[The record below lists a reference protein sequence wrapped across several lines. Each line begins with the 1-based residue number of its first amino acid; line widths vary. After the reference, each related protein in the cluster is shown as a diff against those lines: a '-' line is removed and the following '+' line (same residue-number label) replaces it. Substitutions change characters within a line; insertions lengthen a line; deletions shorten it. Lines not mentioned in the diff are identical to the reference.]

1 MEHAGL
7 RRRVQSCFIGD
18 QQRVAALVGQG
29 PNLRCEE
36 AKSGQDYI
44 VAPGVKGDSWNAVE
58 SRLRHGR
65 RRGSCSGT
73 GGKPVAEERK
83 DAAKQ
88 CNEPN
93 TKDRQAQNGEE
104 QVVPECF
111 VRRQLIG
118 HKGSERRDELR
129 PQPEVPGI
137 AREDRCLIDFAHR
150 NSTFAP
156 K

>member
-18 QQRVAALVGQG
+18 QHRVAALVGHG

-58 SRLRHGR
+58 SRLRPGR
-65 RRGSCSGT
+65 RRRSCSGM
-73 GGKPVAEERK
+73 GGIPVAEERNN
-83 DAAKQ
+83 AAKQ
-88 CNEPN
+88 CDEPN
-93 TKDRQAQNGEE
+93 TKDRQAQDGEQ
-104 QVVPECF
+104 QVVPECL
-111 VRRQLIG
+111 VRRQLIS
-118 HKGSERRDELR
+118 HKGSQRRDKQR
-129 PQPEVPGI
+129 PKPEEAGI
-137 AREDRCLIDFAHR
+137 AGEDGCLIDFAHR
-150 NSTFAP
+150 NSTFAF